1 MTAGTSPTQK
11 PDSPG
16 GLALLRGWLLV
27 TLLLG
32 VGAAIGIYGK
42 TELGGSILAWPP
54 PSGPVLGVLAALM
67 AGLALL
73 FLTALRW
80 RAGLTSE
87 DLFEPVLG
95 PKYEPVLVRGKK
107 AVYGTSARFQDL
119 ANIQLPTWIPVAIT
133 TLGILG
139 TFWGIAD
146 GVQGISLGD
155 SGKTDEQIKALIN
168 GVTPIVEGMK
178 TAFGTSLV
186 GMASAVGLLFLDAVQ
201 RWRVGAYLDRLKN
214 SKVVHLVQT
223 EDILLLADPQ
233 AQGETAK
240 TLSLELKQT
249 VAALKGAVVSFNV
262 DALGDRVGL
271 VIAREFQPVF
281 SDVRLAVKELGAIK
295 ADNGQALIREMLADL
310 TQNVLVPMA
319 GQITQVTE
327 AVTQS
332 TATTL
337 KVNASVE
344 KMAREVDQ
352 VATSLKQTVQA
363 FQETQKESLD
373 RLERYASALN
383 QQQGEFLTRSQ
394 AVFVEAG
401 DQFRSLGTE
410 VRQTLEVQTEHQR
423 DMLGQVHSRFERM
436 LGQMNEVFD
445 TVSREVAGTLA
456 TAKEALVSTI
466 HEIPAMLEQTRVA
479 GQAELEKFRTAY
491 QAALEDFFSQQ
502 TSLLEESLGRQREG
516 LASVVTHLTE
526 AFAQEAEHREVLG
539 KEVAEQLRDLE
550 NIALAT
556 TASAQATLSTWT
568 KELQSYRGGL
578 SKSLE
583 QARLLSEHLDGAL
596 TGFAEA
602 HRDSMDSMQAGL
614 AGAFSGFDKAVIAVC
629 TQLAQAAHIIAS
641 AKLVTHNQVE
651 GRA

>member
-1 MTAGTSPTQK
+1 M
-11 PDSPG
+11 
-16 GLALLRGWLLV
+16 
-27 TLLLG
+27 
-32 VGAAIGIYGK
+32 
-42 TELGGSILAWPP
+42 
-54 PSGPVLGVLAALM
+54 
-67 AGLALL
+67 
-73 FLTALRW
+73 LRW
-80 RAGLTSE
+80 RAGLTPV

-95 PKYEPVLVRGKK
+95 PRYEPVLVRGKR

-155 SGKTDEQIKALIN
+155 SSKTDDQIKALMN

-201 RWRVGAYLDRLKN
+201 RWRVGAYLDRLRA
-214 SKVVHLVQT
+214 SEDVHLVQT

-233 AQGETAK
+233 AQGKTAQETLE
-240 TLSLELKQT
+240 TLKN
-249 VAALKGAVVSFNV
+249 AAVSFDV
-262 DALGDRVGL
+262 DALGHRVGE
-271 VIAREFQPVF
+271 VIVYAFQPTF
-281 SDVRLAVKELGAIK
+281 SAVLDAVEELRAIK

-310 TQNVLVPMA
+310 TQNVLMPMA

-373 RLERYASALN
+373 RLERYASTLN
-383 QQQGEFLTRSQ
+383 QQQREFLTRSQ
-394 AVFVEAG
+394 AVFAEAG
-401 DQFRSLGTE
+401 DQFRSLGAE
-410 VRQTLEVQTEHQR
+410 VRQTLGVQTEHQR
-423 DMLGQVHSRFERM
+423 DMLGQVHSGFERM
-436 LGQMNEVFD
+436 LGQMNEVFG
-445 TVSREVAGTLA
+445 TVSREVAGTLD
-456 TAKEALVSTI
+456 TAKVALVSTI
-466 HEIPAMLEQTRVA
+466 HEIPAMLEQTRLA
-479 GQAELEKFRTAY
+479 GQAELEKFRSEY
-491 QAALEDFFSQQ
+491 QAALEGFFSQQ

-516 LASVVTHLTE
+516 LASVVTDLTE
-526 AFAQEAEHREVLG
+526 AFAREAEHREVLG
-539 KEVAEQLRDLE
+539 KEVAQQLRDLE
-550 NIALAT
+550 RIATAT
-556 TASAQATLSTWT
+556 TVSAQAALSACT
-568 KELQSYRGGL
+568 KELQSSRSGL
-578 SKSLE
+578 SAGLKQAWLLCEQLDDSLK
-583 QARLLSEHLDGAL
+583 
-596 TGFAEA
+596 GFAQA
-602 HRDSMDSMQAGL
+602 HVDSMGSMQAGL
-614 AGAFSGFDKAVIAVC
+614 EGAFTRFDKDVSAVC